1 MAKYCITVWIYY
13 THTHTYWTSLA
24 AQIVKKLPA
33 KPEIQ
38 VQSLDREDPLKKGW
52 QPTLVFLFAWTEKP
66 GRLQSRGSQKVRHNW
81 ATNTFASMDILHF
94 VYPFINWWTFRLF
107 PLWEMWIFFMNNA
120 AMNVHVPVFVWS
132 HVFIFLGYTSRSK
145 MAGLYGNSILT
156 F

>member
-1 MAKYCITVWIYY
+1 MA
-13 THTHTYWTSLA
+13 THSSVLA
-24 AQIVKKLPA
+24 WRI
-33 KPEIQ
+33 
-38 VQSLDREDPLKKGW
+38 
-52 QPTLVFLFAWTEKP
+52 AWTEKP

-81 ATNTFASMDILHF
+81 ATNIFTSMDILHF

-145 MAGLYGNSILT
+145 MAGLCGNSILT
-156 F
+156 GTAILFSKTTPLCIPTSTVGGSQTLHLHQHLLSFVFSLQSS